1 MADSSELRA
10 MNIHNDECKY
20 CILCNG
26 EPKYGDKYF
35 VRTDVK
41 SIVTDHLKKIPT
53 HLQHLFDFLPSKSSS
68 YSLKKP
74 FCCRCCK
81 KLLEKR
87 QRTADNLETVENE
100 IRRTG
105 GSASRRL
112 SFNEIASSQQQ
123 QSGILGTANF
133 ASSPLHFPSSRTVR
147 FGCELSPIAYPSLT
161 TTCTSSS
168 LSFSGTDVVQ
178 PDKTALLTQELG
190 VKVIVTWPS
199 QTRQR
204 KLKTDLEPLG
214 KSLLHGTWKDIARA
228 AFRVK
233 ELRAEMLKLFLKEVA
248 KECTGI
254 VSRKKPSLLR
264 KTSAAD
270 MKELSFQKACFE
282 LKERSPLFY
291 SVLMT
296 AAIPSGGRKG
306 NAEVEKWLSSVAV
319 AGSVLLKQRCQNMN
333 AVQLMITT
341 LIKYTGFHTMC
352 NFLSALRIGVSPS
365 YYNKKADEWGQLY
378 NERLL
383 EQKQEDLVAL
393 KASLPD
399 AEGAEDGNQCV
410 PSQPA
415 IDEPM
420 SISTQNNTHG
430 KETPNVPAGEIS
442 AISSAEITESVI
454 LNVEAT
460 DCSVVG
466 QQGLNVNN
474 NASKTVGAG
483 WKIAF
488 DNIDIFQRVR
498 DMTQDN
504 QNKDY
509 HWVNHVKVTEVAVF
523 AG

>member
-1 MADSSELRA
+1 MADSSELRT

-190 VKVIVTWPS
+190 VKVRFNLSRV
-199 QTRQR
+199 
-204 KLKTDLEPLG
+204 
-214 KSLLHGTWKDIARA
+214 LLREINLMSYFARA
-228 AFRVK
+228 
-233 ELRAEMLKLFLKEVA
+233 
-248 KECTGI
+248 
-254 VSRKKPSLLR
+254 
-264 KTSAAD
+264 
-270 MKELSFQKACFE
+270 
-282 LKERSPLFY
+282 
-291 SVLMT
+291 
-296 AAIPSGGRKG
+296 
-306 NAEVEKWLSSVAV
+306 
-319 AGSVLLKQRCQNMN
+319 
-333 AVQLMITT
+333 
-341 LIKYTGFHTMC
+341 
-352 NFLSALRIGVSPS
+352 GV
-365 YYNKKADEWGQLY
+365 
-378 NERLL
+378 
-383 EQKQEDLVAL
+383 
-393 KASLPD
+393 
-399 AEGAEDGNQCV
+399 
-410 PSQPA
+410 
-415 IDEPM
+415 
-420 SISTQNNTHG
+420 
-430 KETPNVPAGEIS
+430 
-442 AISSAEITESVI
+442 
-454 LNVEAT
+454 
-460 DCSVVG
+460 
-466 QQGLNVNN
+466 
-474 NASKTVGAG
+474 
-483 WKIAF
+483 
-488 DNIDIFQRVR
+488 
-498 DMTQDN
+498 
-504 QNKDY
+504 
-509 HWVNHVKVTEVAVF
+509 
-523 AG
+523 